1 MNKTQLKRQI
11 AEGKTHQTIETLLTL
26 TNATDLYDDV
36 VLQSS
41 RFKQLM
47 REKHQNTMDSETVRI
62 ELAKINQALLDIIDR
77 LETVEKQAA
86 GVLSWFQVNKM
97 LVFSVA
103 GCAIMALIGRMFL
116 SVQSNGR
123 TFNFTVY
130 VHGKG
135 GKEDKILR
143 GDGSTVRLYLN
154 SNPEKKPIDADGR
167 AIFTEISPT
176 FLNKKVRMDI
186 DHPQHYQSTHPDS
199 SFLLTDNGV
208 IYLETTLLGTDK
220 VVGKVMDEKTEDYL
234 EGVRVSVYNVET
246 FTDKNGYFELTI
258 PEGKQQKF
266 QRVSFEKKGY
276 VNDWQD
282 SIPVHTQQ
290 IMIFP
295 MRRK

>member
-1 MNKTQLKRQI
+1 MNKTQLKQQI
-11 AEGKTHQTIETLLTL
+11 ADGKTNQTIESLLTL
-26 TNATDLYDDV
+26 TTATDLYDEV

-47 REKHQNTMDSETVRI
+47 REKHQNTMDGDTMRI
-62 ELAKINQALLDIIDR
+62 ELAKINHALLDIIDR
-77 LETVEKQAA
+77 LDKAEKQPT
-86 GVLSWFQVNKM
+86 GLFDWFQANRK
-97 LVFSVA
+97 LAF
-103 GCAIMALIGRMFL
+103 GLIGIVVAAIIGMVAL
-116 SVQSNGR
+116 SMNGR

-154 SNPEKKPIDADGR
+154 SNPEKQPIDKDGR

-176 FLNKKVRMDI
+176 FLNKKVRIDI

-199 SFLLTDNGV
+199 LFLLTDNGV
-208 IYLETTLLGTDK
+208 IYLETALLGMDK
-220 VVGKVMDEKTEDYL
+220 IVGKVMDEKTEDYI

-246 FTDKNGYFELTI
+246 FTDKNGYFELII
-258 PEGKQQKF
+258 PEAKQQKF
-266 QRVSFEKKGY
+266 QRLSFEKKGY

-290 IMIFP
+290 IMVFP